1 MFFRVLSPLLIILTI
16 SASASTQKQELPRFV
31 SIKSNEATLRSGASK
46 NASVL
51 SIFIKKNE
59 PIEIIAESDNW
70 RKIRDFDGEEGWIHS
85 SLLSAK
91 RYVVV
96 SVDKNRSST
105 AENNVSSNK
114 LTESKLTESK
124 VTESKLTESKSVE
137 NNSEGN
143 KFAENKSTQIQ
154 DAENAKDFIEL
165 KSDKV
170 DTSNTKAKLYNGLR
184 CKLLKIEV
192 EYCKIECNQINGWI
206 KKQSL
211 WGVYD
216 HENKL

>member
-1 MFFRVLSPLLIILTI
+1 MFFRVLSSLLIVLTI
-16 SASASTQKQELPRFV
+16 SASASGQKQELPRFV

-46 NASVL
+46 NAVIL

-85 SLLSAK
+85 SLLWIK

-96 SVDKNRSST
+96 SVNKNRSST
-105 AENNVSSNK
+105 AENNLSSNK
-114 LTESKLTESK
+114 LTDG
-124 VTESKLTESKSVE
+124 KSVE

-143 KFAENKSTQIQ
+143 KPIGNKSVKNESTQIQ

-165 KSDKV
+165 KSDKS
-170 DTSNTKAKLYNGLR
+170 DTANTKAKLYNGLR
-184 CKLLKIEV
+184 CKLLKIDV

-206 KKQSL
+206 KKQFI